1 MNNKN
6 REAAKAISP
15 LRRLLMNSSVDGLLG
30 FLHQM
35 KVQYVLKRD
44 SNGHYEMKIFRDG
57 MLRYQA
63 ASGTSAKSAVADALA
78 QFLSGE
84 QKDFH
89 GYFKKSELD
98 SSSKVM

>member
-1 MNNKN
+1 MKDKS
-6 REAAKAISP
+6 EARAISP
-15 LRRLLMNSSVDGLLG
+15 LRRLLMNSTVDGLLG

-35 KVQYVLKRD
+35 SIQYVLKREP
-44 SNGHYEMKIFRDG
+44 NGHYDMKIFRDG
-57 MLRYQA
+57 MMRYQA
-63 ASGTSAKSAVADALA
+63 ASGKSAKSAIADALA